1 MSEDEITK
9 ENSNE
14 ETEDRG
20 IIEPC
25 TEINEI
31 NNDPEEVSRALE
43 EATRS
48 LGTTVQQAPGCST
61 AVVSGLSKQIIEEMN
76 SIEANCLVSFSNLNV
91 QNESA
96 AVNPFLQREAREALA
111 RVISDRGQ
119 TLVINSAYRTL
130 PQQLMLYN
138 HYRNGQCGIPI
149 AARPSTSNHE
159 DGLALDVQDPR
170 GWEPFFIKQG
180 WRPLRGDPPHFD
192 YQGGGRADLSNIAVK
207 AFQRLWNRYNPND
220 RIAEDGDCGPSTLS
234 RLDKS
239 PIAGFGV
246 TVSQSGSTSTTRIL
260 RLSEPHM
267 QGDEVRQ
274 VQEAL
279 AEANISVS
287 SDGIFGPG
295 TEKAVKQFQQQKGLT
310 ADGVV
315 GPATRIEL
323 GL

>member
-1 MSEDEITK
+1 MSEEEITS
-9 ENSNE
+9 ENNNE

-31 NNDPEEVSRALE
+31 NNDPEEVSRALD

-76 SIEANCLVSFSNLNV
+76 SIEANCLVSFTDLNV
-91 QNESA
+91 RHKSA
-96 AVNPFLQREAREALA
+96 AVNPFLQRKAKEALA

-138 HYRNGQCGIPI
+138 QYRNGKCGIPI

-159 DGLALDVQDPR
+159 DGLALDVDDPR

-192 YQGGGRADLSNIAVK
+192 YTGGGRSDISNIAVK

-220 RIAEDGDCGPSTLS
+220 RIAEDGGCGQATLS
-234 RLDKS
+234 RLNKS

-246 TVSQSGSTSTTRIL
+246 STAETASRLTTRTL
-260 RLSEPHM
+260 RLSEPYM
-267 QGDEVRQ
+267 QGDDVRQ

-279 AEANISVS
+279 VKVKISVTA
-287 SDGIFGPG
+287 DGVFGSG
-295 TEKAVKQFQQQKGLT
+295 TDKAVKQFQQQKGLT